1 MRKKTVIIPLLAAL
15 LIAAIVFGCGI
26 GAVYISPT
34 QVISI
39 FFSKL
44 NIQLPVGFTNQQEA
58 VLLAIRLPRVVLGL
72 LVGAALAISGA
83 ALQGLFQNPLT
94 EPGLIGVSS
103 GATLGAVS
111 VVVMGQKWFT
121 GVMVVLGIFTL
132 PVASFVT
139 ALVVTV
145 LVYRL
150 SQNGGKTIVSTV
162 LLAGIALN
170 AMAAALTGM
179 LIYYASDAQLRSITF
194 WTLGSLGGATWS
206 GISTVAPFIII
217 AVLVLIRMSKP
228 LNAFALGES
237 NAAYVGIRTER
248 TKQVIIVLTAMAVGA
263 SVAVSGI
270 IMFVGLIVPHI
281 LRLISGPDNRLLLP
295 ATALLGASLLIIAD
309 IVARTVFHPAEIPI
323 GIVTSLIGAPFFI
336 YILLNQRKKQ
346 MVF

>member
-1 MRKKTVIIPLLAAL
+1 MCKKTVIIPLLVL
-15 LIAAIVFGCGI
+15 LLLAAIVLGCGI
-26 GAVYISPT
+26 GAVYISPA
-34 QVISI
+34 QVFAALLKQLGI
-39 FFSKL
+39 
-44 NIQLPVGFTNQQEA
+44 NLPVEYSAQQEA
-58 VLLAIRLPRVVLGL
+58 VLLAIRLPRVVLAL
-72 LVGAALAISGA
+72 LVGSALAISGA

-103 GATLGAVS
+103 GATLGAVA
-111 VVVMGQKWFT
+111 VVVMGQKWFAAA
-121 GVMVVLGIFTL
+121 MVLLGIFTL
-132 PVASFVT
+132 PVASFIT
-139 ALVVTV
+139 ALIVTI

-194 WTLGSLGGATWS
+194 WTLGSLGGATWNNVS
-206 GISTVAPFIII
+206 AIAPFILI
-217 AVLVLIRMSKP
+217 AITVLIKKSKS

-237 NAAYVGIRTER
+237 NAAYIGINTER
-248 TKQVIIVLTAMAVGA
+248 TKQLIIVLTAMAVGA

-281 LRLISGPDNRLLLP
+281 LRLISGPDNRSLLP
-295 ATALLGASLLIIAD
+295 ASAMLGASLLIIAD
-309 IVARTVFHPAEIPI
+309 IVARTIFHPAEIPI

-346 MVF
+346 VVF